1 MNMGFHT
8 QLLVFL
14 LLWFPG
20 GRCDIQMT
28 QTPSYLSA
36 SLRDRVSITCK
47 SSEDIYPALSWYQKK
62 PEKSAKLLIYAANI
76 LVDGVPS
83 RFSGRV
89 SGTQYSFTISSLEA
103 DDSGTYF
110 CQQGYDILPQ

>member
-1 MNMGFHT
+1 MILFA
-8 QLLVFL
+8 
-14 LLWFPG
+14 G

-36 SLRDRVSITCK
+36 SLGDRVSITCK
-47 SSEDIYPALSWYQKK
+47 SSEDIYSALSWYQKK
-62 PEKSAKLLIYAANI
+62 PEKSAKLLIYAANS

-83 RFSGRV
+83 RFSGRG
-89 SGTQYSFTISSLEA
+89 SGTQYSLTISSLEA

-110 CQQGYDILPQ
+110 CQKGYDIPPTVIHVMT